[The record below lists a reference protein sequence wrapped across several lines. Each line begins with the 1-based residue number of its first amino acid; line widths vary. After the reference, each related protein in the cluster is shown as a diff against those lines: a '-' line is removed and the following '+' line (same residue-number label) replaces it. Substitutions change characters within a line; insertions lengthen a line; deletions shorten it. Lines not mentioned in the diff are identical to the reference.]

1 MAAHHVGEGEPG
13 GSAEHLGLLSSSG
26 SGVGLMASLTA
37 NTSQAQRRR
46 TLVTLPNPPLPRLP
60 IQSKSDA
67 STSGGGGALVAV
79 ISHGEA
85 ETMGKPGEIEQTM
98 GQGARRREC

>member
-1 MAAHHVGEGEPG
+1 VEDSEQGSSVHVLEHASRATAEADDDSMAAHHVGEREPG

-26 SGVGLMASLTA
+26 SGVGLMASLTV
-37 NTSQAQRRR
+37 NTS
-46 TLVTLPNPPLPRLP
+46 
-60 IQSKSDA
+60 S
-67 STSGGGGALVAV
+67 GGGALVAV

-98 GQGARRREC
+98 GQGTWRREC